1 MRQFLSVGQSI
12 ADAGTYQP
20 DLFTAR
26 KPFVGAA
33 ISSLNGIDAPI
44 LPQPGLDEDVLADI
58 STMHMVTAFEIGVD
72 PEDPVLHWFSKG
84 LISKFFPDENTLLDF
99 EHNLLEEIGKS
110 LLLRGALA
118 ATKKAARYVGDL
130 SRFEKRD
137 FTALSYSW
145 VRAMQRIDTDDA
157 RSLQVLRL
165 ERMANK
171 ARSSLDLR
179 AELAAL
185 REAASIQGLRFQ
197 TESNEERELIGA
209 LSLPRKR
216 PTLEL
221 PQ

>member
-1 MRQFLSVGQSI
+1 MRQFLSVGQSMV
-12 ADAGTYQP
+12 DACSYQP
-20 DLFTAR
+20 DLFSSR

-44 LPQPGLDEDVLADI
+44 LPQPGLDEETVASI
-58 STMHMVTAFEIGVD
+58 SIMHMVTAFEIGID
-72 PEDPVLHWFSKG
+72 PEAAVLHWLRED
-84 LISKFFPDENTLLDF
+84 LISEFFPDESTLLDF
-99 EHNLLEEIGKS
+99 EHELLEEIGKA
-110 LLLRGALA
+110 LLLKGALA
-118 ATKKAARYVGDL
+118 ATKRAERFVGKL
-130 SRFEKRD
+130 NRVEKRD

-145 VRAMQRIDTDDA
+145 VKAMQRVDTDDA
-157 RSLQVLRL
+157 RSLQILRL

-197 TESNEERELIGA
+197 AESNEERELLGA
-209 LSLPRKR
+209 LALPRKR

-221 PQ
+221 PE